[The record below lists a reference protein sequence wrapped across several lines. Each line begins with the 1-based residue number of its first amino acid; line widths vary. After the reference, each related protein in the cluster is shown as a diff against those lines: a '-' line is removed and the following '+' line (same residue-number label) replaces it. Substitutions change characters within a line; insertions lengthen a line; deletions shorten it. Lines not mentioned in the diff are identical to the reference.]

1 MTTQNSSAATSQPEQ
16 PDYFTRVKWHV
27 QTAADRALRGKADI
41 VAVLAKAEARL
52 KGLEGRDAEK
62 RAEEQRIQRLKVFD
76 DVTDQLVRE
85 IQAQA
90 RNYAASLP
98 RENTQAARADAW
110 KLCQLVEQTALRVWE
125 HRENALDA

>member
-1 MTTQNSSAATSQPEQ
+1 MTTQNSSAATCQPEQ
-16 PDYFTRVKWHV
+16 PDYFTRVNWHI
-27 QTAADRALRGKADI
+27 QTAAERAVRAKADI

-85 IQAQA
+85 IQEQA

-98 RENTQAARADAW
+98 RENTQTSRADAW
-110 KLCQLVEQTALRVWE
+110 KLCQQAEQTALRVVE
-125 HRENALDA
+125 HRENAFDA